1 MARPMIEVPQHSN
14 PSSSSNMTDRAILY
28 QRYLE
33 HYQRQLEDDDEDEE
47 EEHVHALDLRIC
59 KVNESISRH
68 NASDIWQQSQAASES
83 SATILVQQQPS
94 GSRTS
99 PQPLGIEPGSVAR
112 NPSVLSPNSV
122 SHVGATALPLLSE
135 RNMSPP
141 RLVYIIAL
149 FNFSKIYMVLCLDQ
163 SYISQVHTLNI
174 DLILW
179 HTQLIVCVVKC

>member
-1 MARPMIEVPQHSN
+1 MARPMLEVPQHSS
-14 PSSSSNMTDRAILY
+14 PTSSSNNMTDRAILY

-68 NASDIWQQSQAASES
+68 NASDIWQQSQAAPES
-83 SATILVQQQPS
+83 SATTVVHQQPS

-112 NPSVLSPNSV
+112 NPSVLPPDSV
-122 SHVGATALPLLSE
+122 SHVGATALPLLTE

-141 RLVYIIAL
+141 RLVNYL
-149 FNFSKIYMVLCLDQ
+149 
-163 SYISQVHTLNI
+163 
-174 DLILW
+174 LI
-179 HTQLIVCVVKC
+179 QL